1 MYICY
6 MWFRINHVVSGTKV
20 PLIHTPTY
28 THKCTYKHICIHI
41 YTGCHLHSNILVLCF
56 RILIVQNIALMLL
69 AIEFTASSYNLQ
81 GIFASLWTYITM
93 LHCKNHPTYSYII
106 YIYMC
111 ICIWIYVV
119 IQTNGYII
127 IYIYMQTTN
136 LYNIYIYTHT
146 SVHQFLCICI

>member
-1 MYICY
+1 MCVYLYVQTCTYVYLNVYVHVVIYMYICY

-106 YIYMC
+106 YIYV
-111 ICIWIYVV
+111 YVY
-119 IQTNGYII
+119 GY
-127 IYIYMQTTN
+127 M
-136 LYNIYIYTHT
+136 
-146 SVHQFLCICI
+146 